1 MRISDWSSRRVL
13 FRSLLDAGLGGGDGV
28 GIWVCRRLFC
38 FRPDA
43 GRYTLGRCR
52 AARWTIDLRFPALAH
67 DANAIGEL
75 VFRTFADKIC
85 VHHFPSLG
93 LLASWARMA
102 SHNEQMHGR
111 FSYVMV

>member
-13 FRSLLDAGLGGGDGV
+13 FRSLLDAGLEGGDGV

-75 VFRTFADKIC
+75 VFRTFADNIC
-85 VHHFPSLG
+85 VDRKSVVSGKRGSVRVYLG
-93 LLASWARMA
+93 
-102 SHNEQMHGR
+102 GR
-111 FSYVMV
+111 RVIQKKKKRHR